1 MPKVNSFIL
10 IIIGFLGLIGAFWMG
25 FLAYLL
31 LGSLMGWAAAHYFP
45 RFSPS
50 NKGTNRGKRT
60 KATYLWSM
68 CFGIFGSAIASF
80 GGQAAGL
87 FAGGQMLEWGS
98 AIILS
103 CLISTLYIFIESK
116 K

>member
-1 MPKVNSFIL
+1 
-10 IIIGFLGLIGAFWMG
+10 MG

-45 RFSPS
+45 GFSPR
-50 NKGTNRGKRT
+50 NKGAKRSKQT

-68 CFGIFGSAIASF
+68 FLGILGTVIASY

-87 FAGGQMLEWGS
+87 FTAGQMLEWGS
-98 AIILS
+98 AIVGGFLFSTIYL
-103 CLISTLYIFIESK
+103 LISTK
-116 K
+116 

>member
-1 MPKVNSFIL
+1 
-10 IIIGFLGLIGAFWMG
+10 MG

-45 RFSPS
+45 GFSPR
-50 NKGTNRGKRT
+50 NKGAKRAKRT

-68 CFGIFGSAIASF
+68 AFGILGTAFASF

-87 FAGGQMLEWGS
+87 FIAGQMLDWGS
-98 AIILS
+98 ALVGGF
-103 CLISTLYIFIESK
+103 LLPLAFLLLRR
-116 K
+116 

>member
-1 MPKVNSFIL
+1 
-10 IIIGFLGLIGAFWMG
+10 MG

-45 RFSPS
+45 GFSPR
-50 NKGTNRGKRT
+50 NKGAKRAKRT

-68 CFGIFGSAIASF
+68 AFGILGTAFASY

-87 FAGGQMLEWGS
+87 FAAGQMLEWGS
-98 AIILS
+98 AIVGGFL
-103 CLISTLYIFIESK
+103 LP
-116 K
+116 

>member
-1 MPKVNSFIL
+1 
-10 IIIGFLGLIGAFWMG
+10 MG

-45 RFSPS
+45 GFSPR
-50 NKGTNRGKRT
+50 NKGRNRGKRT

-68 CFGIFGSAIASF
+68 FFGILGTAFASY

-87 FAGGQMLEWGS
+87 FTAGQMLEWGS
-98 AIILS
+98 AIVGGFLLPQAYLLS
-103 CLISTLYIFIESK
+103 VRA
-116 K
+116 

>member
-1 MPKVNSFIL
+1 
-10 IIIGFLGLIGAFWMG
+10 MG

-45 RFSPS
+45 GFSLRD
-50 NKGTNRGKRT
+50 KGAKRGKRT

-68 CFGIFGSAIASF
+68 FFGILGTAFASY

-87 FAGGQMLEWGS
+87 FTAGQMLEWGS
-98 AIILS
+98 AIVGGFLLPQVYLLS
-103 CLISTLYIFIESK
+103 IRA
-116 K
+116 

>member
-1 MPKVNSFIL
+1 
-10 IIIGFLGLIGAFWMG
+10 MG

-45 RFSPS
+45 GFSPR
-50 NKGTNRGKRT
+50 NKGAKRAKRA

-68 CFGIFGSAIASF
+68 FFGILGTAFASF

-87 FAGGQMLEWGS
+87 FIAGQMLEWSS
-98 AIILS
+98 AIVGGFLLPLAS
-103 CLISTLYIFIESK
+103 LLLRR
-116 K
+116 

>member
-1 MPKVNSFIL
+1 
-10 IIIGFLGLIGAFWMG
+10 MG

-45 RFSPS
+45 GVFLR
-50 NKGTNRGKRT
+50 NKGIKRGKRT

-68 CFGIFGSAIASF
+68 FFGILGTAFASY

-87 FAGGQMLEWGS
+87 FTAGQMLEWGS
-98 AIILS
+98 AIVGGFLLPQAYLLS
-103 CLISTLYIFIESK
+103 VRA
-116 K
+116 

>member
-1 MPKVNSFIL
+1 
-10 IIIGFLGLIGAFWMG
+10 MG

-45 RFSPS
+45 GFSPR
-50 NKGTNRGKRT
+50 NKGIKRGKRT

-68 CFGIFGSAIASF
+68 FFGILGAAFSTY

-87 FAGGQMLEWGS
+87 FMAGQILEWGS
-98 AIILS
+98 AIVGGFL
-103 CLISTLYIFIESK
+103 LPLAFLLLRR
-116 K
+116 

>member
-1 MPKVNSFIL
+1 
-10 IIIGFLGLIGAFWMG
+10 MG

-45 RFSPS
+45 GFSPR
-50 NKGTNRGKRT
+50 NKGAKRARRS

-68 CFGIFGSAIASF
+68 FFGILGAAFASY

-87 FAGGQMLEWGS
+87 FTAGQMLEWGS
-98 AIILS
+98 AIAGGFLLPQVYLLS
-103 CLISTLYIFIESK
+103 VRA
-116 K
+116 

>member
-1 MPKVNSFIL
+1 
-10 IIIGFLGLIGAFWMG
+10 MG

-45 RFSPS
+45 GFSPR
-50 NKGTNRGKRT
+50 NKGAKRAKRT

-68 CFGIFGSAIASF
+68 FLGILGTAFASF

-87 FAGGQMLEWGS
+87 FTAGQTLEWSS
-98 AIILS
+98 AILGGF
-103 CLISTLYIFIESK
+103 LLPLAFLLLRR
-116 K
+116 

>member
-1 MPKVNSFIL
+1 
-10 IIIGFLGLIGAFWMG
+10 MG

-45 RFSPS
+45 GFSPR
-50 NKGTNRGKRT
+50 NKGTKRGKQT

-68 CFGIFGSAIASF
+68 FFGILGTAFAGY

-87 FAGGQMLEWGS
+87 FTAGQMLEWGS
-98 AIILS
+98 AIVGGFLLPQVYLLS
-103 CLISTLYIFIESK
+103 IRA
-116 K
+116 

>member
-1 MPKVNSFIL
+1 
-10 IIIGFLGLIGAFWMG
+10 MG

-45 RFSPS
+45 GFSPR
-50 NKGTNRGKRT
+50 NKGTKRGKRT

-68 CFGIFGSAIASF
+68 FFGILGTAFASS

-87 FAGGQMLEWGS
+87 FTAGQMLEWGS
-98 AIILS
+98 AIVGGFLLPQVYLLS
-103 CLISTLYIFIESK
+103 IRA
-116 K
+116 

>member
-1 MPKVNSFIL
+1 
-10 IIIGFLGLIGAFWMG
+10 MG

-45 RFSPS
+45 GFSPR
-50 NKGTNRGKRT
+50 NKGAKRAKRT

-68 CFGIFGSAIASF
+68 FFGILGAAFASY

-87 FAGGQMLEWGS
+87 FTAGQMLEWGS
-98 AIILS
+98 AIVGGFLFSTIYL
-103 CLISTLYIFIESK
+103 LISTK
-116 K
+116 